1 MSAYVPNGRQCFQPT
16 AFKTLVGN
24 VPAHCVVTRFWFFLH
39 SHPQLLS
46 KSLNSYELQ
55 LIAASLTTIDSE
67 EQMRRLKPKA
77 KGNAKLTGKG
87 EVKSSSKK
95 ASFKQT
101 PKGKKT
107 KTHPAYRSDN
117 LFNDLLT
124 RQGFAELAATT

>member
-1 MSAYVPNGRQCFQPT
+1 LFFQ
-16 AFKTLVGN
+16 
-24 VPAHCVVTRFWFFLH
+24 
-39 SHPQLLS
+39 SQPQVLS
-46 KSLNSYELQ
+46 KSLNSYEVQ
-55 LIAASLTTIDSE
+55 LIAASLTPIDSE

-77 KGNAKLTGKG
+77 KGNAKLTAKG

-101 PKGKKT
+101 PKGKKA

-124 RQGFAELAATT
+124 RQEFAELAATT